1 MSNPF
6 DGTQLCA
13 SVDPDLFFP
22 EGWGNFKEPIAKA
35 KALCAQ
41 CPMLNACRK
50 YSNETVGLYG
60 VWAGEWRDGS
70 GFVSPATHTTTKR
83 KVA

>member
-13 SVDPDLFFP
+13 QVDPAIFFP
-22 EGWGNFKEPIAKA
+22 EERKTWKSDIAQA
-35 KALCAQ
+35 KSLCAQ
-41 CPMLNACRK
+41 CPMLKACAK
-50 YSNETVGLYG
+50 YADGTVGLYG
-60 VWAGEWRDGS
+60 IWAGEWRDGS
-70 GFVSPATHTTTKR
+70 GFVSQAIFT